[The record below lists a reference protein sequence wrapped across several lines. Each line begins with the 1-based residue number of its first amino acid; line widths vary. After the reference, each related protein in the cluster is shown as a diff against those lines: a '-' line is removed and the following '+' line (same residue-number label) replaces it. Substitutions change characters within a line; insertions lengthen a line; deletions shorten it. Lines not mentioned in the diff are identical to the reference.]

1 MRDNKCIIHQIS
13 NVVDDGYKINVFT
26 SAWFKVFSQRLTYI
40 FRLEL
45 FNLGYRRLFF
55 IGFLLL
61 TACLSGVF
69 DIPPLAAQTGKE
81 HAATIKI
88 GRHPNF
94 MRIVFSNIPEEHI
107 QNASVILTGNNIIKV
122 DFQSPVAFKTPEKGI
137 LKSEASLEIASG
149 VRIDVK
155 GSSCSI
161 AVENLDDINVSKL
174 STPTRLVI
182 DAYVSKQV
190 KEERSLIDTQI
201 EGSSIPMETFMID
214 PGHGGYDSGIR
225 GKNFV
230 EKDFVMSFAKE
241 FANILNKMGKKVFL
255 TRKGDHVLSI
265 KDRIKAVNQKSPE
278 IFISFHLSSRNE
290 FVIYSAPQGEVNALA
305 DGGDTGRL
313 VKNIAISKTVA
324 QNFKN
329 EFKLNVK
336 HENLPISVITRV
348 NAPAILIELPNPE
361 GFRYDRN
368 TKNRLMNAILNGI
381 IGHGK

>member
-1 MRDNKCIIHQIS
+1 MRDNKSIIHQVF
-13 NVVDDGYKINVFT
+13 NVV
-26 SAWFKVFSQRLTYI
+26 
-40 FRLEL
+40 
-45 FNLGYRRLFF
+45 
-55 IGFLLL
+55 FLLL
-61 TACLSGVF
+61 TACQIIGLYGVF
-69 DIPPLAAQTGKE
+69 DIPSVAAQTSKE
-81 HAATIKI
+81 YAATIKI
-88 GRHPNF
+88 GRHSGF
-94 MRIVFSNIPEEHI
+94 VRIVFSDIPDEYV
-107 QNASVILTGNNIIKV
+107 QKASVILTDNNIIKV
-122 DFQSPVAFKTPEKGI
+122 DFQSPVVFKIPEKGI
-137 LKSEASLEIASG
+137 LKSELPFEIASG
-149 VRIDVK
+149 IRIGIK
-155 GSSCSI
+155 GSGCSI
-161 AVENLDDINVSKL
+161 IVENLDDINVLKI

-182 DAYVSKQV
+182 DAYVSKPI
-190 KEERSLIDTQI
+190 KEERSLMGTPI
-201 EGSSIPMETFMID
+201 EGSSIPMDTFMID

-225 GKNFV
+225 GRNFV

-255 TRKGDHVLSI
+255 TRKGDQVLSI

-290 FVIYSAPQGEVNALA
+290 FVIYSAPQGVVNTPA

-329 EFKLNVK
+329 EFKLDVK
-336 HENLPISVITRV
+336 YKNLPISVITHV

-381 IGHGK
+381 IDHGK